1 LNKDPYG
8 QLASALYSS
17 VGKHTRQA
25 LGGVGAVLGTIT
37 GTGLKL
43 DDFKHEFQDYLVA
56 ELPGLLSVPSH
67 MVTGTMKQS
76 GQQDWENQQTTFNFD
91 ETEFEDARLSL
102 VLKPGDRVLAVRVNG
117 GNDVV
122 VVCKVVSGHG

>member
-1 LNKDPYG
+1 MNKDPYG

-43 DDFKHEFQDYLVA
+43 DDFKHEFQDFMVA
-56 ELPGLLSVPSH
+56 ELPGVLSVPSS
-67 MVTGTMKQS
+67 VLTGTTMLDERSAGGNKQQES
-76 GQQDWENQQTTFNFD
+76 FSN
-91 ETEFEDARLSL
+91 ETEIEDARLSL
-102 VLKPGDRVLAVRVNG
+102 ALKPGDRVLALRVNG

-122 VVCKVVSGHG
+122 VVCKVVTGNG

>member
-1 LNKDPYG
+1 MNKDPYG

-43 DDFKHEFQDYLVA
+43 DDFKHEFQDFMVA
-56 ELPGLLSVPSH
+56 ELPGVLTVPGSV
-67 MVTGTMKQS
+67 MAGTPMLDVRSAGDPKQEES
-76 GQQDWENQQTTFNFD
+76 SSN
-91 ETEFEDARLSL
+91 ETEIEDARLSL
-102 VLKPGDRVLAVRVNG
+102 ALKPGDRVLAVRVNG

>member
-1 LNKDPYG
+1 MNKDPYG

-56 ELPGLLSVPSH
+56 ELPGVLAVPGSV
-67 MVTGTMKQS
+67 MAGTPMLDVRSAGDLKQ
-76 GQQDWENQQTTFNFD
+76 E
-91 ETEFEDARLSL
+91 ETSSAKTEIEDARLSL
-102 VLKPGDRVLAVRVNG
+102 ALKSGDRVLAVRVNG

>member
-43 DDFKHEFQDYLVA
+43 DDFKHEFQDFMVA
-56 ELPGLLSVPSH
+56 ELPGVLAVPGSV
-67 MVTGTMKQS
+67 MAVTPMLDVRSAEDPKQEES
-76 GQQDWENQQTTFNFD
+76 SSN
-91 ETEFEDARLSL
+91 ETEIEDARLSL
-102 VLKPGDRVLAVRVNG
+102 ALKPGDRVLAVRVNG